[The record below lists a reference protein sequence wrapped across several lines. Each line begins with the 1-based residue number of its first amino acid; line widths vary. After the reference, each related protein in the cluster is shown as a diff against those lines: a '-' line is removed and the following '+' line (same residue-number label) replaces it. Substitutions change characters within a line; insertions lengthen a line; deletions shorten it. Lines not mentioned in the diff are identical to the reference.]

1 MGFAFAFALVPL
13 YNVFC
18 EVTGINGKVFQSE
31 ENDKLVITNGR
42 DLSLQF
48 ISTNNEM
55 MPWVFKP
62 SEEVMKIKKCGNIIS
77 EVHSI
82 LGKLVEPGISTWEL
96 DKVAE
101 DYTVSKGY
109 VPAFK
114 GYQNFPG
121 SICASINHEVV
132 HGIPSKNII
141 LKKGDIIGIDF
152 GVYKDGFYADS
163 AFTFGVGNIG
173 SDLELLLDVTRDSL
187 AKGIENAVIGNKL
200 YDISK
205 SIQDHVENNGFSIVR
220 SYVGH
225 GIGRNLHEDPQVPN
239 FVLESEKREN
249 SLDLVEGLVIAI
261 EPMVN
266 VGNYEVEVSNDNW
279 TVVTKDG
286 SLSAHFEHTIAI
298 TKKGP
303 VNLTK

>member
-1 MGFAFAFALVPL
+1 MAIQL
-13 YNVFC
+13 
-18 EVTGINGKVFQSE
+18 K
-31 ENDKLVITNGR
+31 
-42 DLSLQF
+42 
-48 ISTNNEM
+48 NNNNIE
-55 MPWVFKP
+55 
-62 SEEVMKIKKCGNIIS
+62 KIKKCGNIIS

-132 HGIPSKNII
+132 HGIPSKNRI

-187 AKGIENAVIGNKL
+187 AKGIDNAVIGNKL

-205 SIQDHVENNGFSIVR
+205 SIQEHVENNGFSIVR

>member
-1 MGFAFAFALVPL
+1 MAIQL
-13 YNVFC
+13 
-18 EVTGINGKVFQSE
+18 K
-31 ENDKLVITNGR
+31 
-42 DLSLQF
+42 
-48 ISTNNEM
+48 NNNNIQ
-55 MPWVFKP
+55 
-62 SEEVMKIKKCGNIIS
+62 KIKKCGKIIS
-77 EVHSI
+77 EVHAI
-82 LGKLVEPGISTWEL
+82 LASLVEPGVSTWEL

-101 DYTVSKGY
+101 EYTISKGY

-114 GYQNFPG
+114 GYQDFPG
-121 SICASINHEVV
+121 SICASINEEVV
-132 HGIPSKNII
+132 HGIPSKNRI

-163 AFTFGVGNIG
+163 AFTFGVGEID
-173 SDLELLLDVTRDSL
+173 SHTELLLNTTRESL
-187 AKGIENAVIGNKL
+187 EKGIEMAVVGNKL

-205 SIQDHVENNGFSIVR
+205 SIQDHIESNGLSIVR

-239 FVLESEKREN
+239 FVLESEVRDK
-249 SLDLVEGLVIAI
+249 SLDLKEGLVIAI

-266 VGNYEVEVSNDNW
+266 IGNYEVEVSDDNW

-298 TKKGP
+298 TKEGP

>member
-1 MGFAFAFALVPL
+1 MAIQL
-13 YNVFC
+13 
-18 EVTGINGKVFQSE
+18 K
-31 ENDKLVITNGR
+31 
-42 DLSLQF
+42 
-48 ISTNNEM
+48 NNNNIE
-55 MPWVFKP
+55 
-62 SEEVMKIKKCGNIIS
+62 KIKKCGNIIS

-132 HGIPSKNII
+132 HGITSKNRI

>member
-1 MGFAFAFALVPL
+1 MAIQL
-13 YNVFC
+13 
-18 EVTGINGKVFQSE
+18 K
-31 ENDKLVITNGR
+31 
-42 DLSLQF
+42 
-48 ISTNNEM
+48 NNNNIQ
-55 MPWVFKP
+55 
-62 SEEVMKIKKCGNIIS
+62 KIKKCGKIIS
-77 EVHSI
+77 EVHAI
-82 LGKLVEPGISTWEL
+82 LASLVEPGVSTWEL

-101 DYTVSKGY
+101 EYTISKGY

-114 GYQNFPG
+114 GYQDFPG
-121 SICASINHEVV
+121 SICASINEEVV
-132 HGIPSKNII
+132 HGIPSKNRI

-163 AFTFGVGNIG
+163 AFTFGVGEID
-173 SDLELLLDVTRDSL
+173 SHTELLLNTTRESL
-187 AKGIENAVIGNKL
+187 EKGIEMAVVGNKL

-205 SIQDHVENNGFSIVR
+205 SIQDHIESNGLSIVR

-239 FVLESEKREN
+239 FVLESEIRDK
-249 SLDLVEGLVIAI
+249 SLDLKEGLVIAI

-266 VGNYEVEVSNDNW
+266 IGNYEVEVSDDNW

-298 TKKGP
+298 TKEGP

>member
-1 MGFAFAFALVPL
+1 MAIQL
-13 YNVFC
+13 
-18 EVTGINGKVFQSE
+18 K
-31 ENDKLVITNGR
+31 
-42 DLSLQF
+42 
-48 ISTNNEM
+48 NNNNID
-55 MPWVFKP
+55 
-62 SEEVMKIKKCGNIIS
+62 KIKKCGNIIS

-132 HGIPSKNII
+132 HGIPSKNRI